1 MGGKAYFRRKEVK
14 NKEKERTRAARKG
27 RKIAWKEN
35 KEGAERDEERIC
47 GQREGRKEDEEE
59 RRGERREKQDIKRQQ
74 EGRKEKNFLQEGPGY
89 ERNNN
94 NLFVVVYFPK
104 ALFLRLS
111 AEWEFFIE
119 SAPAGIR

>member
-1 MGGKAYFRRKEVK
+1 MR
-14 NKEKERTRAARKG
+14 
-27 RKIAWKEN
+27 
-35 KEGAERDEERIC
+35 
-47 GQREGRKEDEEE
+47 EEE
-59 RRGERREKQDIKRQQ
+59 EGKGGGERRERQDFGRQQ